1 MIKVI
6 NLISLLFAP
15 VILRLKNMAI
25 YQIPGTE
32 VRIPVVSMIV
42 SLILAIIIAAAI
54 LYSKREKFEV
64 PEKPNKKT
72 NEKPT

>member
-1 MIKVI
+1 
-6 NLISLLFAP
+6 
-15 VILRLKNMAI
+15 
-25 YQIPGTE
+25 
-32 VRIPVVSMIV
+32 MIV

-54 LYSKREKFEV
+54 LYSKREKFEA